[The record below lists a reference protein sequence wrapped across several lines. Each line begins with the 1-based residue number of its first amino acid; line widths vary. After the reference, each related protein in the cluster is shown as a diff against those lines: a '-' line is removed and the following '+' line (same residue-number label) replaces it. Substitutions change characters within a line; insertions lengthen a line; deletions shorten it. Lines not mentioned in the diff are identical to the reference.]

1 MTAALPPAKPR
12 LRLATV
18 WLMGCSGCHMA
29 FLDLDEALVSLAD
42 RYDIVHSPVLSDR
55 KVFPEGVDVCLV
67 EGAVSSVDNLAMA
80 RRLRLRSRLVVA
92 LGDCAVTGNVTA
104 LRNQHPDGLAGVLQ
118 RCWGQAVPPADSPLP
133 PLLERVLPLHAV
145 IRVDLVLPGCPPE
158 PGCIGRLLASLG

>member
-29 FLDLDEALVSLAD
+29 FLDLDEALVTLAD

-67 EGAVSSVDNLAMA
+67 EGAVASVDNLAMA

-92 LGDCAVTGNVTA
+92 LGDCAVTGTSRPCATSTLTVSRGCCSVAGGRPSPRLTA
-104 LRNQHPDGLAGVLQ
+104 
-118 RCWGQAVPPADSPLP
+118 RCRRCSN
-133 PLLERVLPLHAV
+133 
-145 IRVDLVLPGCPPE
+145 GCCP
-158 PGCIGRLLASLG
+158 